1 MKIIKKI
8 IAFPFIVILEILAFA
23 LTLFTI
29 LGGIV
34 LTLIAFALCVYSGY
48 LIFILHNVK
57 DGIICAVVAALC
69 SPFGIPSIAADVI
82 NMLENASDKLKGV

>member
-8 IAFPFIVILEILAFA
+8 IAFPIIVILEILIFA

-34 LTLIAFALCVYSGY
+34 LTLVAFALCVYSAY
-48 LIFILHNVK
+48 LVFILHMVK
-57 DGIICAVVAALC
+57 DGIICAVVAVLC
-69 SPFGIPSIAADVI
+69 SPFGIPSIAGEVI
-82 NMLENASDKLKGV
+82 NMLENASDKLKEL